1 MKILVTGASGFVGA
15 QVVRALLT
23 AGHEVGALVSPGSTA
38 ERLQEVSDQIALLRG
53 DLYDQASIRAV
64 IAAWPPEV
72 CLHLAWY
79 VEAGKYLNSLH
90 NTNAL
95 AATLSLIRL
104 LGEAGCRRFVGVGT
118 CFEYDVEQGWLHE
131 EGPTRPETLYAAAKL
146 SVCLTGAQVAS
157 AVGMQFAW
165 VRLFYLYGP
174 REAPLRVV
182 PALILSL
189 LAGKVFPATL
199 GKQVRDYLCLDD
211 VASAFAVL
219 AKADAEGVFNLA
231 SGVPV
236 TMAHL
241 LKTTAEIMGRADL
254 LKLGAVP
261 YRQWEPR
268 FICGD
273 NSRLCGLGWEPQFTL
288 EEGLR
293 AAVEWWR
300 QKSR

>member
-1 MKILVTGASGFVGA
+1 MKILVTGAAGFIGA
-15 QVVRALLT
+15 QVVRSLLS
-23 AGHEVGALVSPGSTA
+23 AGHEVGALVSPHSAA
-38 ERLQEVSDQIALLRG
+38 ERLQEVSGRIALLRG
-53 DLYDQASIRAV
+53 DLYDQDSVRAV

-72 CLHLAWY
+72 CLHFAWY
-79 VEAGKYLNSLH
+79 VEPGKYLSSLR
-90 NTNAL
+90 NTDAL
-95 AATLSLIRL
+95 AATLRLISL
-104 LGEAGCRRFVGVGT
+104 LGEAGCRRFVGAGT

-131 EGPTRPETLYAAAKL
+131 AGPTLPETLYAAAKL
-146 SVCLTGAQVAS
+146 SACLTGAQAAS

-165 VRLFYLYGP
+165 ARLFYMYGP
-174 REAPLRVV
+174 REYPQRVV

-189 LAGKVFPATL
+189 LAGEAFPATL
-199 GKQVRDYLCLDD
+199 GKQVRDYLCLED

-219 AKADAEGVFNLA
+219 AKVEAEGIFNLA
-231 SGVPV
+231 SGVPI
-236 TMAHL
+236 TIAHL
-241 LKTTAEIMGRADL
+241 LNTTAEIIGQADL

-300 QKSR
+300 QQLR